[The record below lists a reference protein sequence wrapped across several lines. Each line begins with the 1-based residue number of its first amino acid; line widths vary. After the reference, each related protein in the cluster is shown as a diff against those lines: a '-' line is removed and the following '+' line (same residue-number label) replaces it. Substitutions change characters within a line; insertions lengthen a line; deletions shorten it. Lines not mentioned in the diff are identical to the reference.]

1 MNRGRSFAVIE
12 LLVVFCLIF
21 ILIGTFAGY
30 ASLVLRIGRET
41 ALRNE
46 LVNIRMAI
54 EHFKVINGRYPTNL
68 GELVNK
74 KLTKKDK
81 YLIITQVQFLEP
93 FRLDADG
100 YLIDPFMNRYDY
112 NGYDN
117 QLHSGTK
124 KYQLW

>member
-12 LLVVFCLIF
+12 LLVVSCLIF

-30 ASLVLRIGRET
+30 ANLVLRIGRET

-46 LVNIRMAI
+46 LASIRMAI

-112 NGYDN
+112 NAHDN
-117 QLHSGTK
+117 QLHSGTR